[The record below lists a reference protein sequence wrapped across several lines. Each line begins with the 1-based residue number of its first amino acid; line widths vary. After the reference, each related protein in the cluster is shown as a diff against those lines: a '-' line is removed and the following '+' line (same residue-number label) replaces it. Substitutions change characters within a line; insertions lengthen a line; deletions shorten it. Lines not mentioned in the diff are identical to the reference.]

1 VLTAAHCVDG
11 STANDFRVL
20 VGLLNLYGPPNEFEQ
35 TIYVSK
41 IDVYESDPIERRY
54 RHDIAVI
61 TLATSARLNRNVQ

>member
-1 VLTAAHCVDG
+1 VLTAAHCVG
-11 STANDFRVL
+11 SSTANNFRVL

-41 IDVYESDPIERRY
+41 IDVYESTLVDGRY
-54 RHDIAVI
+54 LHDIAVI

>member
-1 VLTAAHCVDG
+1 VLTAAHCVG
-11 STANDFRVL
+11 SSTANNFRVL

-41 IDVYESDPIERRY
+41 INVYESTLVDGRY
-54 RHDIAVI
+54 LHDIAVI